1 MVSALIIPARMSSSR
16 FPNKPMAKIK
26 GIPMIGHCYLN
37 SVSILGSKNTFVA
50 TCDKEIKEYIISIGG
65 NVIMT
70 SKDHN
75 RATTRV
81 SEALIKIE
89 KKQKKKI
96 HNILMHQGDEPLI
109 KKNSIYKVIRELSKN
124 NNNLNVVN
132 LCRKTKNRNILYD
145 VNNVKVMIN
154 KNSEAIY
161 FSRVLLPTNLN
172 LRKKYESGLIQT
184 GIIGFKRNAL
194 IQFNKLKETRLEKY
208 ESVDMNRLI
217 ENNIRIKIIS
227 FDYDTISVDTKL
239 DLKTANKMI
248 KSFKL

>member
-109 KKNSIYKVIRELSKN
+109 KKNSI
-124 NNNLNVVN
+124 
-132 LCRKTKNRNILYD
+132 
-145 VNNVKVMIN
+145 
-154 KNSEAIY
+154 
-161 FSRVLLPTNLN
+161 
-172 LRKKYESGLIQT
+172 
-184 GIIGFKRNAL
+184 
-194 IQFNKLKETRLEKY
+194 
-208 ESVDMNRLI
+208 
-217 ENNIRIKIIS
+217 
-227 FDYDTISVDTKL
+227 
-239 DLKTANKMI
+239 
-248 KSFKL
+248 